1 MYTPRARRIHSN
13 YVLLK
18 CTKLG
23 NYIQQT
29 QKYHLTRVLVFKA
42 KIIMNLLC
50 DYMVL
55 TTYIFC
61 QYLILTM

>member
-1 MYTPRARRIHSN
+1 M
-13 YVLLK
+13 
-18 CTKLG
+18 LG